1 MNELL
6 SLLLALLLFLM
17 VYSDDINKTKYKNE
31 VDSNSKKYEQEINL
45 YNKFLKE
52 YAKYVKS
59 LELSETEMILKVIKD
74 IWSDIDGY
82 GKCDDL
88 ILGYERLAF
97 QEEGKGVCSSFADDF
112 TARINA
118 INPEY
123 DAKNIYV
130 YLNDLEDGKTMERID
145 FERKNLEQYSNI
157 DEETLKTQN
166 KYGNHMVSV
175 MELKDKNLYLVV
187 DPTNLLIGVLKDG
200 EIDILNT
207 NDDNLMDYKL
217 ESNNIFSLDSEEE
230 IKKDYE
236 DTFEDPTIT
245 LEEIENLYGID
256 AQEEAF
262 DKINEVD
269 NNIKRLVKLKK
280 N

>member
-1 MNELL
+1 
-6 SLLLALLLFLM
+6 
-17 VYSDDINKTKYKNE
+17 
-31 VDSNSKKYEQEINL
+31 
-45 YNKFLKE
+45 
-52 YAKYVKS
+52 
-59 LELSETEMILKVIKD
+59 
-74 IWSDIDGY
+74 
-82 GKCDDL
+82 
-88 ILGYERLAF
+88 
-97 QEEGKGVCSSFADDF
+97 
-112 TARINA
+112 
-118 INPEY
+118 
-123 DAKNIYV
+123 
-130 YLNDLEDGKTMERID
+130 
-145 FERKNLEQYSNI
+145 
-157 DEETLKTQN
+157 
-166 KYGNHMVSV
+166 

-269 NNIKRLVKLKK
+269 NNIKKLIKLKK